1 MIMQPNLL
9 KHQFTPIQNI
19 QRWTG
24 RGDRPLFDSIFVYQN
39 IDDRLAYGGI
49 SWDIVEETSTADV
62 NSYHISE
69 ISESKLANSYNSTQ
83 CLLKSYRRAR
93 RLE

>member
-1 MIMQPNLL
+1 MQPNLL

-24 RGDRPLFDSIFVYQN
+24 RGDKPLIDSIFVYQN

-62 NSYHISE
+62 NTSHLNK
-69 ISESKLANSYNSTQ
+69 SKLINS
-83 CLLKSYRRAR
+83 
-93 RLE
+93 